1 MKRNSNRLKDMLK
14 KQSQEVRKTGQFLKY
29 ALGKR
34 EVKTDEE
41 IMQNL
46 KMKVYQPYNDP
57 LMPRIAKKFSKHPNP
72 SKSSQRGSTY
82 LNSLRGA
89 TDAATT
95 GRLLF

>member
-1 MKRNSNRLKDMLK
+1 MLK
-14 KQSQEVRKTGQFLKY
+14 KQIQEQRKTREFLKY

-46 KMKVYQPYNDP
+46 KMKVYQPHNDP
-57 LMPRIAKKFSKHPNP
+57 LMPRIAKKFQPHP

-82 LNSLRGA
+82 LGSLRTA
-89 TDAATT
+89 TDAMTT
-95 GRLLF
+95 GR